1 MAIKEMVKLAELDR
15 ELHQECT
22 GDSKILAHKIGI
34 SRSTL
39 YNLFEELKNIGAEI
53 EYDSKK
59 HTYYYK
65 KGIKIIFAVG
75 RETENYLLVNDLKK
89 LIGGAINSCPSTR
102 FWTAPQLY

>member
-1 MAIKEMVKLAELDR
+1 MALKEILKLAELDS
-15 ELHQECT
+15 ELHKGST
-22 GDSKILAHKIGI
+22 GDAKMLAYKIGV

-53 EYDSKK
+53 DYDTNN

-65 KGIKIIFAVG
+65 KEVKIVFAVG
-75 RETENYLLVNDLKK
+75 READNYLLMSDLKK
-89 LIGGAINSCPSTR
+89 IFEGAENSCSSPR